1 MIRLSRRALF
11 SRSSVAAGASAG
23 PASGREIIRARYFPN
38 VALTTHQG
46 KRARFYDDLI
56 KDKIVVI
63 NWMYADCEG
72 VCPLITANLVKVQK
86 LLGDRVGRDLFLYS
100 LTLKPQDDTPKQ
112 LAAYAAMHH
121 VGPGWLF
128 LTGAPADLELLR
140 HTLGFA
146 DIDRAVDRD
155 TSRHSGVL
163 RFGNEPLAL
172 WATADGEARPEWIA
186 ESISWVTRVS

>member
-11 SRSSVAAGASAG
+11 RSSVAARASAA
-23 PASGREIIRARYFPN
+23 PASGRETIRARYFPN

-46 KRARFYDDLI
+46 RRVRFYDDLI

-86 LLGDRVGRDLFLYS
+86 LLGDRVGRDLFIYS
-100 LTLKPQDDTPKQ
+100 LTLKPHEDTPTQ
-112 LAAYAAMHH
+112 LEAYAAMHH

-146 DIDRAVDRD
+146 DIDPAVDRD
-155 TSRHSGVL
+155 TTRHSGVL

-172 WATADGEARPEWIA
+172 WATADGEAKPEWIA
-186 ESISWVTRVS
+186 ESISWVMRVS